1 MDKIKRVWNRLR
13 ANRLENDGQNTIID
27 TIIVAL
33 IAFITPIF
41 SASAIRPLMP
51 EKIYDTWVHVI
62 NLLFIVL
69 FYSFFRKFIKK
80 DK

>member
-13 ANRLENDGQNTIID
+13 ANRLENDGQNTII
-27 TIIVAL
+27 IVL

-80 DK
+80 DE